1 MIRLPN
7 EILGLIVEYSKGE
20 DVITLSQTGYF
31 GVFEKI
37 LRRHVRSTIVFDSL
51 NVTDAGLEHLK
62 GVHTINLTWCEK
74 VTDAGLKYLNGVHE
88 INLSDCEQ
96 VTNAGLKHLKGVHTI
111 DLSCCYKVTD
121 AGLEHLKGVHT
132 ICLYGC
138 PQVKNDYIMVLRQS
152 GVIVR
157 N

>member
-1 MIRLPN
+1 MLRFAD

-20 DVITLSQTGYF
+20 DVITLAQTGYF

-62 GVHTINLTWCEK
+62 GVHTI
-74 VTDAGLKYLNGVHE
+74 
-88 INLSDCEQ
+88 
-96 VTNAGLKHLKGVHTI
+96 
-111 DLSCCYKVTD
+111 
-121 AGLEHLKGVHT
+121 
-132 ICLYGC
+132 CLYGC

>member
-1 MIRLPN
+1 MLRLPN

-37 LRRHVRSTIVFDSL
+37 LRRHVRSTIVFDF
-51 NVTDAGLEHLK
+51 
-62 GVHTINLTWCEK
+62 
-74 VTDAGLKYLNGVHE
+74 
-88 INLSDCEQ
+88 SD
-96 VTNAGLKHLKGVHTI
+96 N
-111 DLSCCYKVTD
+111 VTD